1 MNHTAPKD
9 PKDANSMFGAKLLLG
24 EIRRKFY
31 GNLLVSTERDQKS
44 VISYLSNLLPQVA
57 VLKNDA
63 ILHN

>member
-31 GNLLVSTERDQKS
+31 GNLLVSTERDQTAE
-44 VISYLSNLLPQVA
+44 LQ
-57 VLKNDA
+57 LKNPSTLLLIA
-63 ILHN
+63 VSFHLLS

>member
-44 VISYLSNLLPQVA
+44 VISYLSNL
-57 VLKNDA
+57 NDA